1 MRRNQIILYII
12 IAVSSFIY
20 LSLFI
25 LNSPESSTYKY
36 TRLINWVEN
45 GKKYLFQYLQQDN
58 EFILDPEELICD
70 PASNEEIFLITMVAV
85 GPNRFNKRDIIG
97 KTWGNANF
105 GKDMK
110 LIFLL
115 AKSTNETINKKIVD
129 EFLEHKDIV

>member
-1 MRRNQIILYII
+1 MRHIKIILYL

-25 LNSPESSTYKY
+25 LNSAETSTYKY
-36 TRLINWVEN
+36 TRIINWIED
-45 GKKYLFQYLQQDN
+45 GKKYLFQYLQHDN
-58 EFILDPEELICD
+58 EFILDPKHLICD
-70 PASNEEIFLITMVAV
+70 PASNKGILLITMVAV
-85 GPNRFNKRDIIG
+85 GPNSFDKRDIIR